1 MAAATDASTC
11 ALMLTRKSLHR
22 LISQSDRAARS
33 PKASEV
39 HDLRVAIRRFTQ
51 VLRVF
56 RSRFP
61 AKEVKRIR
69 RGVKETMALAG
80 QVRDLD
86 IAIQFL
92 AKSKLKEAAALL
104 PDFKTRRSEAG
115 RNLAGKLQ
123 AWAKRR
129 IFSKW
134 RRKLLLAS
142 SNPEAVELGSVED
155 VAREILP
162 RLVNRF
168 LALGSHAAGR
178 NEDWEQLHQFRI
190 AVKKLR
196 YTLEILAPP
205 GSPLLGLLARF
216 KDLQAILGKIHD
228 AELVREMLLQD
239 GADDKLSAE
248 LAKRRDHKVEEF
260 RSHWK
265 TNFENDR
272 HLLPGRKDG
281 TRLPGIRRKPPSVS
295 ASAMRLARDSATAE
309 R

>member
-1 MAAATDASTC
+1 MAAPDDASTF
-11 ALMLTRKSLHR
+11 ALLLTRKSLRR

-69 RGVKETMALAG
+69 RDVKETMALAG
-80 QVRDLD
+80 EVRDLD

-104 PDFKTRRSEAG
+104 PDFKNRRSEAG

-123 AWAKRR
+123 TWAKRR

-142 SNPEAVELGSVED
+142 SNPEAAELGSVED
-155 VAREILP
+155 VAKEILP
-162 RLVNRF
+162 RLVKRY
-168 LALGSHAAGR
+168 LALGNHAADGT
-178 NEDWEQLHQFRI
+178 EDWEQLHQFRI
-190 AVKKLR
+190 AAKKLR
-196 YTLEILAPP
+196 YTLEIFTPP
-205 GSPLLGLLARF
+205 GSALMGLLVRL
-216 KDLQAILGKIHD
+216 KDLQSILGKIHD
-228 AELVREMLLQD
+228 AELVREMVLQED
-239 GADDKLSAE
+239 AGDKLSAE

-265 TNFENDR
+265 MNFENDR
-272 HLLPGRKDG
+272 HLLPWRNDG
-281 TRLPGIRRKPPSVS
+281 TGLPRIRRKPPGVS
-295 ASAMRLARDSATAE
+295 ESAMKLARDSSAAE